1 MLSCK
6 EKISLEREWKRR
18 RDDCKYRKQQNQFV
32 TKERGNSHMRYTS
45 LIAVAIRRLVMD
57 STQHWKGKSMH
68 EFKDLPAQADLRC
81 PLKNQTNQEGVRR
94 IYGHTCKKERKMEG
108 EERFFTFD

>member
-1 MLSCK
+1 
-6 EKISLEREWKRR
+6 
-18 RDDCKYRKQQNQFV
+18 
-32 TKERGNSHMRYTS
+32 
-45 LIAVAIRRLVMD
+45 
-57 STQHWKGKSMH
+57 MH